1 MFLMIDDG
9 LQDKGTVVGLPGQN
23 VKRSGLLD
31 GGKTRKIV
39 RKLSRKALAL
49 LPALPKQKA
58 KLPSMQRMDKRMP
71 SMLSMRSNS
80 VLLETIE
87 AACAVLPLAC
97 ESTAVQ
103 NRAIDSRGIVVVC
116 WYVCVCV
123 VYELYNSNY
132 TYTRSSS
139 ALYSIISSQTGF
151 LHSCKLKCT
160 QVFLYCTSMNDVVQ
174 SMDSFINLDQNLSE
188 MVVNFGTAE
197 FKNSII
203 AGNIWNSP
211 YNFGNLLPL
220 HVSLESTSGKY
231 QAVFLRNWTLCLT

>member
-1 MFLMIDDG
+1 M
-9 LQDKGTVVGLPGQN
+9 GLPGQN

-39 RKLSRKALAL
+39 RKLSRKTLAL

-87 AACAVLPLAC
+87 AACAVLPLVC
-97 ESTAVQ
+97 ESTAVY
-103 NRAIDSRGIVVVC
+103 RAIDSRGIVVVC

-132 TYTRSSS
+132 TYTSSHTALLASSHRQAFYIIIFVQTFS
-139 ALYSIISSQTGF
+139 ARRCF
-151 LHSCKLKCT
+151 
-160 QVFLYCTSMNDVVQ
+160 
-174 SMDSFINLDQNLSE
+174 FI
-188 MVVNFGTAE
+188 A
-197 FKNSII
+197 
-203 AGNIWNSP
+203 
-211 YNFGNLLPL
+211 
-220 HVSLESTSGKY
+220 
-231 QAVFLRNWTLCLT
+231 QA